1 MNIKDFDTE
10 GVSDFE
16 GDLKDKN
23 EIIRVLMRYRQ
34 SMSTHAMSDHALFL
48 QGKSEMITE
57 VIDFMEEL

>member
-1 MNIKDFDTE
+1 MRLEDFDTE

-16 GDLKDKN
+16 GELKDRN

-48 QGKSEMITE
+48 QGKSEMIDE
-57 VIDFMEEL
+57 VIEFMEQL